1 MMALITVGSFVL
13 HSCFCKSWSFEYI
26 MPYINS
32 VSASSERMHCHLLAQ
47 NMRELLRALSS
58 VSISLLVFANGPQKG
73 INFAVGW
80 RRRWLHVV
88 LQFIFII
95 IIVIK
100 IRNTDAPHRRTAQTH
115 RTDAPHRGL
124 MSQLSIMYAV
134 KQQNV
139 RHIAER
145 IVTEAF
151 PQAHL

>member
-1 MMALITVGSFVL
+1 
-13 HSCFCKSWSFEYI
+13 

-100 IRNTDAPHRRTAQTH
+100 IRNTDAPHRRTAPRPNESIVHHVCGKATKCSAYCGANRH
-115 RTDAPHRGL
+115 RSIPTGAPLIRGL
-124 MSQLSIMYAV
+124 HPSSDQPHNHRLPLWPIYGNTTWGDS
-134 KQQNV
+134 
-139 RHIAER
+139 
-145 IVTEAF
+145 
-151 PQAHL
+151 